1 MSKNFYL
8 LFFVVTILYSCSS
21 DVNFSLNM
29 ADENQEELEFV
40 LNHFHNNSNTLKYE
54 AAKFLIENMSF
65 HYTYKSEAVDSFND

>member
-40 LNHFHNNSNTLKYE
+40 LNHLP
-54 AAKFLIENMSF
+54 AL
-65 HYTYKSEAVDSFND
+65 